1 MIKLFEE
8 VLKVTNLNLISFL
21 AYCISFYLIGR
32 LTGSN
37 KIRKVKNFVLKHSFS
52 LIVIAIG
59 LAIFIIKDFNF
70 QQGLFTFAGVYL
82 GFWLSEE
89 QKKKEDNKKIKYY
102 LGMIWQELRFNTHQ
116 LNLIKMNFSFYL
128 DDPMFLLANQKRLI
142 NINNLSKQL
151 KNNVYQSFFNSGSVT
166 SLNTESLFS
175 TLEESDELFNRI
187 EIAYNDMEYLKSYL
201 LTVLLDFEN
210 KIFIWDKISG
220 SRFQPMVIIDLK
232 KKISDLAREL
242 AIARRTV
249 LNARNFADKHLN
261 KIGVKSDTSQLRNLI
276 LTDKDKDFIGKSIRN
291 QPISIDEISNTFP
304 QV

>member
-8 VLKVTNLNLISFL
+8 VLKVINLNLISFL
-21 AYCISFYLIGR
+21 AYCLSFYLIGR

-37 KIRKVKNFVLKHSFS
+37 KIRKVKNFILKHSFS

-82 GFWLSEE
+82 GFWLGEE

-116 LNLIKMNFSFYL
+116 LNLIRMNFSFYL
-128 DDPMFLLANQKRLI
+128 DDPTFLLANQKRLV

-304 QV
+304 KV

>member
-8 VLKVTNLNLISFL
+8 ILKVINMNLMSFV
-21 AYCISFYLIGR
+21 AYCIIFYLIGR

-37 KIRKVKNFVLKHSFS
+37 KIRQIKSFILKHTFS
-52 LIVIAIG
+52 LIVLAIG
-59 LAIFIIKDFNF
+59 LAVFIINDFNF

-151 KNNVYQSFFNSGSVT
+151 KNNVYQSFFN
-166 SLNTESLFS
+166 
-175 TLEESDELFNRI
+175 
-187 EIAYNDMEYLKSYL
+187 
-201 LTVLLDFEN
+201 
-210 KIFIWDKISG
+210 
-220 SRFQPMVIIDLK
+220 
-232 KKISDLAREL
+232 
-242 AIARRTV
+242 
-249 LNARNFADKHLN
+249 
-261 KIGVKSDTSQLRNLI
+261 
-276 LTDKDKDFIGKSIRN
+276 
-291 QPISIDEISNTFP
+291 
-304 QV
+304 